1 MANTFRYFNLKQ
13 MSPGQY
19 NGLGISWDV
28 KMVVDLRDLTDWGS
42 IASAADSFPN
52 KGSSLGKS
60 EILNTSFSL
69 GSVAVEVS
77 AVGFEYVEE
86 EVSLALL
93 TFTCSF
99 SFPSKLEVLLLCNLA
114 S

>member
-60 EILNTSFSL
+60 EILNTTFSL
-69 GSVAVEVS
+69 GSVAGTS
-77 AVGFEYVEE
+77 ANGGSYFGKSE
-86 EVSLALL
+86 A
-93 TFTCSF
+93 TDFGGI
-99 SFPSKLEVLLLCNLA
+99 A
-114 S
+114 